1 MVGIVCLGNL
11 GSALT
16 CRGYERKSQH
26 LKQPQLIIVIDLL
39 PELLHELLELLS
51 GLSAD
56 EWDRPTACSSW
67 SVKDVALHLLGGDIG
82 ILSRKRD
89 RFSITESVK
98 NWDELVNLINQMNA
112 VWIEASRRIS
122 RRLLCELLEFTGN
135 QVIDYFQSLDPYA
148 LGEPV
153 SWSGPDPAPIW
164 LDLAREYTERWHHQQ
179 HIRDAVEKPGLKQAE
194 FFAPVLDAFVRA
206 LPHAYRNVE
215 AADRTQVAL
224 TITGASGGRWT
235 LLKENGKWQLY
246 LGVGEKPDAEV
257 FIEDDVA
264 WRVFTK
270 GLSRA
275 EARSK
280 AMILGDQALG
290 LKILDTVSIIA

>member
-1 MVGIVCLGNL
+1 
-11 GSALT
+11 
-16 CRGYERKSQH
+16 
-26 LKQPQLIIVIDLL
+26 
-39 PELLHELLELLS
+39 
-51 GLSAD
+51 
-56 EWDRPTACSSW
+56 
-67 SVKDVALHLLGGDIG
+67 
-82 ILSRKRD
+82 
-89 RFSITESVK
+89 
-98 NWDELVNLINQMNA
+98 
-112 VWIEASRRIS
+112 
-122 RRLLCELLEFTGN
+122 
-135 QVIDYFQSLDPYA
+135 
-148 LGEPV
+148 
-153 SWSGPDPAPIW
+153 
-164 LDLAREYTERWHHQQ
+164 
-179 HIRDAVEKPGLKQAE
+179 
-194 FFAPVLDAFVRA
+194 
-206 LPHAYRNVE
+206 
-215 AADRTQVAL
+215 VAL

>member
-1 MVGIVCLGNL
+1 MN
-11 GSALT
+11 
-16 CRGYERKSQH
+16 
-26 LKQPQLIIVIDLL
+26 QPQPIIVIDLL

-51 GLSAD
+51 DLSAD
-56 EWDRPTACSSW
+56 EWDRRTACSSW

-89 RFSITESVK
+89 GFSFTGNVE

-112 VWIEASRRIS
+112 VWIEATRRIS
-122 RRLLCELLEFTGN
+122 RRLLCELLESTGK
-135 QVIDYFQSLDPYA
+135 QVIDYFESLDPYA

-164 LDLAREYTERWHHQQ
+164 LDFAREYTERWHHQQ
-179 HIRDAVEKPGLKQAE
+179 HIWDAVEKPGLKQPK

-215 AADRTQVAL
+215 APEGTQVAL
-224 TITGASGGRWT
+224 TIMGASGGRWS
-235 LLKENGKWQLY
+235 LLKENGKWHLY
-246 LGVGEKPDAEV
+246 LDAGEKPDAEV

-270 GLSRA
+270 GLSRE

-280 AMILGDQALG
+280 ARILGDQALG
-290 LKILDTVSIIA
+290 LKMLDTVSIIA